1 MKGRMALKRKN
12 KGQIT
17 LNEKLNSHDMLKYFN
32 SACESRNFNFPKYP
46 LLL

>member
-1 MKGRMALKRKN
+1 MKGRMDLKRKN

-17 LNEKLNSHDMLKYFN
+17 LNEKLNSHDFLKYFN
-32 SACESRNFNFPKYP
+32 SACESRNFNFTMSP